1 MDEGQNR
8 QKDEILIWLYKF
20 PKEYGIIRS
29 INSYLAKGENF
40 MNGEIEQMS
49 STVCCA
55 RKALYDNNDIEFT
68 PGKFVLSIK

>member
-1 MDEGQNR
+1 
-8 QKDEILIWLYKF
+8 
-20 PKEYGIIRS
+20 
-29 INSYLAKGENF
+29 

-49 STVCCA
+49 SIVCCA